1 MLISVIIPVYN
12 AKEFLEFC
20 VNSITT
26 QTFLNYE
33 LILVDDGSTDGSD
46 RICDHLAN
54 QYRQIKVIH
63 KSNGGAA
70 SARNAGIKEAIG
82 KYIHF
87 IDSDDFLPNKSVYY
101 ELSKLFK
108 YDADIV
114 FSRRIRYNE
123 DLTKNTAIQPKYN
136 HSGMF
141 EGDIL
146 YDVIINDYEL
156 TLTCPVNKLFKTEF
170 LKNNNLYFTEGLL
183 HEEDEWLPRVIAA
196 AKKAWFYNDIIYCV
210 RQRNIGSFSAT
221 NNDLSIYK
229 RTKSKIYTITSGIEY
244 MKGAIKDEKTI
255 AAAADYY
262 WGYMINALLG
272 VAAIQDN
279 DTKDK
284 CMKEFIKNKGFFY
297 NYKLLTNRNWR
308 VMGWM
313 FTHFGVRFTAKT
325 VAIRYKTSHNC
336 QT

>member
-1 MLISVIIPVYN
+1 MGEN
-12 AKEFLEFC
+12 ACRPHDSE
-20 VNSITT
+20 
-26 QTFLNYE
+26 
-33 LILVDDGSTDGSD
+33 DD
-46 RICDHLAN
+46 
-54 QYRQIKVIH
+54 
-63 KSNGGAA
+63 
-70 SARNAGIKEAIG
+70 
-82 KYIHF
+82 
-87 IDSDDFLPNKSVYY
+87 
-101 ELSKLFK
+101 
-108 YDADIV
+108 
-114 FSRRIRYNE
+114 SRRIRYNE